1 MKRKMNRMAALLL
14 AVLMVV
20 TLVAPAAS
28 AAEGKQGE
36 TVSLYFSFSDVHGID
51 GEFTFSNRDLFS
63 SVNYVNSSE
72 LGGSMANDK
81 VFLYTGQ
88 EASVSGSVVVQA
100 TIRSDAKAG
109 ESCTVTFTYETS
121 DENGNMS
128 EWMTSSQTVTVV
140 AAPTTEPTQPSQP
153 TNPTNPTS
161 PTSPTTPPETTPNA
175 DMSELERQV
184 RIAEGLKEEE
194 YTKDSWDKML
204 EDLNKGREILENGG
218 TQQEVDTAAKNLAD
232 SIKALVKMDYSKL
245 EKAIEDAKKITDND
259 DLGKKITNLV
269 NELTGCIDKLKS
281 RDQKEVDE
289 AAEKLAKLVEGIA
302 AELENVR
309 TPQVVEVEK
318 KVEVEVPPKGEYCNI
333 PMHKVWPVLFF
344 VSLAV
349 NVALIV
355 LIIVYISK
363 KKKNQKDNTPLVDYD
378 IADDEN

>member
-140 AAPTTEPTQPSQP
+140 AAPTTEPTKPSQP
-153 TNPTNPTS
+153 TKPTS
-161 PTSPTTPPETTPNA
+161 PVNPTSPTTPPETTPKA
-175 DMSELERQV
+175 D
-184 RIAEGLKEEE
+184 
-194 YTKDSWDKML
+194 
-204 EDLNKGREILENGG
+204 
-218 TQQEVDTAAKNLAD
+218 
-232 SIKALVKMDYSKL
+232 
-245 EKAIEDAKKITDND
+245 
-259 DLGKKITNLV
+259 
-269 NELTGCIDKLKS
+269 
-281 RDQKEVDE
+281 
-289 AAEKLAKLVEGIA
+289 
-302 AELENVR
+302 
-309 TPQVVEVEK
+309 
-318 KVEVEVPPKGEYCNI
+318 I
-333 PMHKVWPVLFF
+333 P
-344 VSLAV
+344 
-349 NVALIV
+349 
-355 LIIVYISK
+355 Y
-363 KKKNQKDNTPLVDYD
+363 QR
-378 IADDEN
+378 

>member
-204 EDLNKGREILENGG
+204 EDLNASGMSVAQIDMRNAKSAVSTNMMLASNKAAQTLNTYGAALGQIAINQALNG
-218 TQQEVDTAAKNLAD
+218 QDSFAPADMKAVSDTID
-232 SIKALVKMDYSKL
+232 GL
-245 EKAIEDAKKITDND
+245 EKAVGYIESALKNAVIAYMLPIMHRKKMFWTI
-259 DLGKKITNLV
+259 GKK
-269 NELTGCIDKLKS
+269 C
-281 RDQKEVDE
+281 
-289 AAEKLAKLVEGIA
+289 
-302 AELENVR
+302 
-309 TPQVVEVEK
+309 PW
-318 KVEVEVPPKGEYCNI
+318 Y
-333 PMHKVWPVLFF
+333 
-344 VSLAV
+344 
-349 NVALIV
+349 
-355 LIIVYISK
+355 
-363 KKKNQKDNTPLVDYD
+363 
-378 IADDEN
+378 